1 MTQAL
6 LRGVCLSAVIGAAAL
21 AWADSGWTAAR
32 PGYHSAVGHR
42 QHRHRRIAN
51 ASDPLPAVRN
61 LLASFTQ
68 RQAADYMVD
77 VNLVEE
83 VPARTWSGPGAF
95 QAWLASLKQ
104 AGGTE
109 SLATLHGSPR
119 ADRDM
124 AYVLAPVLYSYER
137 RGAVVVEPAT
147 IAISLRREAAGW
159 KVTGWAWAG
168 ANPKA
173 SEQANAASP
182 YLPSG

>member
-1 MTQAL
+1 MTRAL
-6 LRGVCLSAVIGAAAL
+6 LRAVCLSAAIGAAAL
-21 AWADSGWTAAR
+21 AWADAGWTASRHGHR
-32 PGYHSAVGHR
+32 PTVGHNHHR
-42 QHRHRRIAN
+42 QVVT
-51 ASDPLPAVRN
+51 SDPLPAVKT
-61 LLASFTQ
+61 LLASFSH
-68 RQAADYMVD
+68 RQASDYMVD
-77 VNLVEE
+77 VNLVDE

-95 QAWLASLKQ
+95 QAWSASLQQ

-109 SLATLHGSPR
+109 SPTLLHASPR

-147 IAISLRREAAGW
+147 IAISLRREAGGW
-159 KVTGWAWAG
+159 KVAGWAWAG
-168 ANPKA
+168 ANPRA

>member
-6 LRGVCLSAVIGAAAL
+6 LRRVCVSAVVVAGL
-21 AWADSGWTAAR
+21 AWAHVGWTAAR
-32 PGYHSAVGHR
+32 HATHNLVGHR
-42 QHRHRRIAN
+42 HHRRLVGG
-51 ASDPLPAVRN
+51 SDPLPAVKD

-68 RQAADYMVD
+68 RQTADYRVD

-95 QAWLASLKQ
+95 QAWTTSLQQ
-104 AGGTE
+104 AGGAET
-109 SLATLHGSPR
+109 LATLHGSPR
-119 ADRDM
+119 TDRDM
-124 AYVLAPVLYSYER
+124 TYVLAPVLYSYER

-147 IAISLRREAAGW
+147 IAISLRRDTAGW

-168 ANPKA
+168 SKPRAA
-173 SEQANAASP
+173 VEANAASP